1 MMKRPRSLIATL
13 LVLLCLGAPL
23 AGISATPTE
32 SLAGPAGSR
41 LMNPRAG
48 DPDQP
53 DDGAAYMPGGSGS
66 YSPSDPAR
74 AVEGAPSIKSSGPG
88 VTSGPWSQANWTL
101 LSLLLEWRWW
111 L

>member
-48 DPDQP
+48 DPDEP
-53 DDGAAYMPGGSGS
+53 GDGSFPTGSGS
-66 YSPSDPAR
+66 GLYSPSDPTSQL
-74 AVEGAPSIKSSGPG
+74 APADSPDTLFPISRTLG
-88 VTSGPWSQANWTL
+88 WSWL
-101 LSLLLEWRWW
+101 LSQLFTFGWIEGR
-111 L
+111 